1 MRAWMPWVF
10 LSVFVTAWGAGPIK
24 AFLNGGPAGMAGY
37 NQTGRPPAPHAVL
50 SPAFDVPS
58 LHRLVFRDYPVEAT
72 AVDRARI
79 GDPAYRST
87 RAEAARFN
95 FNWLSATGTAILGA
109 ALMTILYLRIP
120 TGPGAADRRRDVP
133 PHARAAHDH
142 RLHAVARIRHPL
154 RRHRRDARPG
164 VHAHGR
170 ALSVLRGDA
179 RLARRGAD
187 RIGHELERALRQP
200 AEDHGAAARPESRSS
215 SRPPTPPAASWAR

>member
-87 RAEAARFN
+87 
-95 FNWLSATGTAILGA
+95 
-109 ALMTILYLRIP
+109 P
-120 TGPGAADRRRDVP
+120 RRS
-133 PHARAAHDH
+133 
-142 RLHAVARIRHPL
+142 
-154 RRHRRDARPG
+154 
-164 VHAHGR
+164 R
-170 ALSVLRGDA
+170 ALQLQLAVGHGNGDPGRSSDDYPLPA
-179 RLARRGAD
+179 HSDRPRRCRSPARRSTAC
-187 RIGHELERALRQP
+187 
-200 AEDHGAAARPESRSS
+200 ARRS
-215 SRPPTPPAASWAR
+215 

>member
-50 SPAFDVPS
+50 SPAFEVPS

-79 GDPAYRST
+79 GDPAYRSS
-87 RAEAARFN
+87 RAEVARFS

-109 ALMTILYLRIP
+109 ASDDYP
-120 TGPGAADRRRDVP
+120 VPAHSDRPRRCRSP
-133 PHARAAHDH
+133 
-142 RLHAVARIRHPL
+142 
-154 RRHRRDARPG
+154 
-164 VHAHGR
+164 
-170 ALSVLRGDA
+170 
-179 RLARRGAD
+179 ARRSTAC
-187 RIGHELERALRQP
+187 
-200 AEDHGAAARPESRSS
+200 ARRS
-215 SRPPTPPAASWAR
+215 